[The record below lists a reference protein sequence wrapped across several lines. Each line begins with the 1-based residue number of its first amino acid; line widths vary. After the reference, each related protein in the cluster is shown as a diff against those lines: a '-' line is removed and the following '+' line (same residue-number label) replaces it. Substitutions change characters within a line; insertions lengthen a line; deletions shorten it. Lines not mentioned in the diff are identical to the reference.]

1 MKMTQEL
8 LRNLIR
14 EEVSKNLPASGGEN
28 NPNEPASAAG
38 GEPSGEEGMSSAEFH
53 KFLLD
58 YIKNIRAA
66 TGMNDKERANIAK
79 TLKDLSITAQKA
91 DMGSGSGL
99 KRGLKAV
106 GGLFEEEEP
115 CEKCG
120 KSPCECDETEESIE
134 QAISANKND
143 VTITRFKESKEDLD
157 ELIKEIILST
167 ITKNK

>member
-14 EEVSKNLPASGGEN
+14 EEIEKRLV
-28 NPNEPASAAG
+28 NEQ
-38 GEPSGEEGMSSAEFH
+38 EE
-53 KFLLD
+53 
-58 YIKNIRAA
+58 
-66 TGMNDKERANIAK
+66 
-79 TLKDLSITAQKA
+79 
-91 DMGSGSGL
+91 
-99 KRGLKAV
+99 V
-106 GGLFEEEEP
+106 

-143 VTITRFKESKEDLD
+143 VTITRFKENKEDLD